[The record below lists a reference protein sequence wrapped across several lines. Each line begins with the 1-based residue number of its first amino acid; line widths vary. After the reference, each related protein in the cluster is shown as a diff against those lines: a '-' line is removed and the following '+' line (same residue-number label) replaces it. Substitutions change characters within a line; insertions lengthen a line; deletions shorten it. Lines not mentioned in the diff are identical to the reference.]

1 MKSLLRWSIG
11 NTPAMNTIL
20 VGILAVGLMS
30 AGLMNREVFP
40 EFELEILLVSVPY
53 PGASPEEVEEGICQ
67 KLEESVA
74 SLDGIKKQTSIAAE
88 NAGSLVL
95 ELETTVDPQKVLS
108 EVRSE
113 VDRISTFPR
122 LAEDPEI
129 TQITFR
135 EAVIQVG
142 VIGPEG
148 SAQTLEQELALRNLA
163 EEVRDELRALKE
175 VSQPKISAAKNFQI
189 DVEIPEQ
196 TLREYGLS
204 LQTVSNLIARQ
215 NMELPGGTIKTSTQD
230 ILVKGDNKAVI
241 GERIAQIP
249 LVTTV
254 NGAVLTVGDLG
265 VVKDGFTDITSNTR
279 LNGKPGQVVSV
290 ERTSDEDLLVIC
302 EAVRNYV
309 EQKKSD
315 LPAGYEIV
323 YWGDQSIDVKD
334 RMDLLTRNGMQGL
347 VLVLIV
353 LALFLDTRLAFWVAL
368 GIPISILGA
377 CAVLLAAG
385 QTLNMLT
392 MFAFMMALGIVVDD
406 AIVLGENI
414 SSHRDMGKDLISAAV
429 DGAAE
434 VIPSVMTSIATTV
447 MTFMPLFFVTGVMGK
462 FIACMPLAMIAMLV
476 ISLLE
481 SIFILPCHLA
491 HESHETLA
499 QRMNDVR
506 KKWDTKSA
514 RTLGLIL
521 VVFTKLIDIVMYPIV
536 ALSKLFGYL
545 RGKTTRALDW
555 VIENFYLPSL
565 KFSVRNAALSVS
577 IGVSII
583 IMTVA
588 IRNSKVSFIVFPKLD
603 SKQIVS
609 NVSFPN
615 GTPANVTEAATARI
629 KVGLDEV
636 VEEYQQE
643 IEKKYRD
650 EGYNPKLV
658 KVVRNSVGYS
668 QQQAMPG
675 RSGTAQGGHVGS
687 VDVELIDPAERPIKS
702 DEIIARW
709 REKVGPIA
717 GADSL
722 SFGSKAQGPGGTPIE
737 FKMLAPSHKFEE
749 LTEAVEKCKDK
760 LGEFKG
766 VFDISDDSVPG
777 KWEYQLSIKDEAQAL
792 GVTLAD
798 LAETV
803 RASYFGQEVMRLQ
816 RGRHEVKLMVRY
828 PAEDRRS
835 LKDFENIRVRL
846 GDGSERPLTELAEV
860 KVTRSPSEINRVDQ
874 LRSITISADVDDT
887 KGGNAQQVVKEL
899 QDDFMDDLLKEYPGV
914 TVLWEGQQEQ
924 TNESMMSLMIGLG
937 IAMICMYALLTFEF
951 TSYIQPAI
959 IMAIIPFGFVGAIL
973 GHWALGLPLTMF
985 SMFGLV
991 ALTGVVVNDS
1001 IVLVDFI
1008 NHRIDDGLELE
1019 EALLDA
1025 GRRRLRPILLTSVTT
1040 VAGLVPLMLERSFQA
1055 QILIPM
1061 AVSLAFGLLS
1071 ATVMVLFMVPT
1082 FYSIYAK
1089 ITLRHHAEPG
1099 HVADEEKMTTKQPAL
1114 SS

>member
-1 MKSLLRWSIG
+1 MKSILRWSIG

-67 KLEESVA
+67 KLEEAVA

-148 SAQTLEQELALRNLA
+148 ATQSLEQEIALRNLA
-163 EEVRDELRALKE
+163 EKVRDELRSLDE
-175 VSQPKISAAKNFQI
+175 VSQPQVSAAKNYQI
-189 DVEIPEQ
+189 DVEIPER

-204 LQTVSNLIARQ
+204 LRAVSDIIARQ
-215 NMELPGGTIKTSTQD
+215 NLELPGGTIKTSTQD
-230 ILVKGDNKAVI
+230 ILVKGDDKAVI
-241 GERIAQIP
+241 GERIAEIP
-249 LVTTV
+249 LVTTE

-265 VVKDGFTDITSNTR
+265 VVRDAFADITSTTR
-279 LNGKPGQVVSV
+279 LNGKPGQVISV
-290 ERTSDEDLLVIC
+290 ERTTDEDLLVIC
-302 EAVRNYV
+302 EAVRDYV
-309 EQKKSD
+309 KEKKDD
-315 LPAGYEIV
+315 LPPGYDIV
-323 YWGDQSIDVKD
+323 FWGDQSVDVQD
-334 RMDLLTRNGMQGL
+334 RLDLLTRNGLQGL

-353 LALFLDTRLAFWVAL
+353 LALFLDTRLAFWVAM
-368 GIPISILGA
+368 GIPVSILGA

-414 SSHRDMGKDLISAAV
+414 SAHREMGKNLITAAV

-491 HESHETLA
+491 HESHQSLA
-499 QRMNDVR
+499 DRMNGVR
-506 KKWDTKSA
+506 KTWNSRAA
-514 RTLGLIL
+514 RSVGLLL
-521 VVFTKLIDIVMYPIV
+521 VGV
-536 ALSKLFGYL
+536 ALVIDAVFYPVVGLSYLFGWL
-545 RGKTTRALDW
+545 RNKTSQTLDW
-555 VIENFYLPSL
+555 VIESFYLPTL
-565 KFSVRNAALSVS
+565 KFSIRNAMLTIS
-577 IGVSII
+577 IGVTII
-583 IMTVA
+583 LLTMA
-588 IRNSKVSFIVFPKLD
+588 IRKSSVSFIVFPKLD
-603 SKQIVS
+603 SKQIVA
-609 NVSFPN
+609 NISFPN
-615 GTPANVTEAATARI
+615 GTPADVTEAATARI
-629 KVGLDEV
+629 KTGLDEV
-636 VEEYQQE
+636 EEW
-643 IEKKYRD
+643 YRKRLETEFPD
-650 EGYNPKLV
+650 MGYNPKLV

-668 QQQAMPG
+668 QQQSMPG
-675 RSGTAQGGHVGS
+675 RGGGAQGGHVGS
-687 VDVELIDPAERPIKS
+687 VSVELIDPAERPIESETIVTK
-702 DEIIARW
+702 W
-709 REKVGPIA
+709 RENVGRIA

-722 SFGSKAQGPGGTPIE
+722 SFGSKSQGPGGTPIE
-737 FKMLAPSHKFEE
+737 FKMLAPSDKFDE
-749 LTEAVEKCKDK
+749 LTAAVEKCKGK
-760 LGEFKG
+760 LAEFPG
-766 VFDISDDSVPG
+766 VFDIADDSVPG
-777 KWEYQLSIKDEAQAL
+777 KWEYQLKIREDAQAL

-828 PAEDRRS
+828 PAEDRKS

-846 GDGSERPLTELAEV
+846 GDGTERPITELAEIE
-860 KVTRSPSEINRVDQ
+860 VTRSPTEINRVDQ
-874 LRSITISADVDDT
+874 LRSITISADVDDSKT
-887 KGGNAQQVVKEL
+887 NARQVVQAL
-899 QDDFMDDLLKEYPGV
+899 RSDFMPGLMEQYPDLS
-914 TVLWEGQQEQ
+914 VLWEGQQEQ
-924 TNESMMSLMIGLG
+924 TQESMFSLVIGLG

-951 TSYIQPAI
+951 TSYVQPAI

-1008 NHRIDDGLELE
+1008 NHRINDGLELE

-1071 ATVMVLFMVPT
+1071 ATIMVLFMVPT
-1082 FYSIYAK
+1082 FYSVYAK
-1089 ITLRHHAEPG
+1089 VTLRHHDTSEPT
-1099 HVADEEKMTTKQPAL
+1099 HEQVTAPEKVTAL
-1114 SS
+1114 H

>member
-1 MKSLLRWSIG
+1 MKSILRWSID

-20 VGILAVGLMS
+20 VGILAVGVMS

-40 EFELEILLVSVPY
+40 EFELEILLISVPY

-88 NAGSLVL
+88 NVGSLVL

-135 EAVIQVG
+135 DAVIQVG

-148 SAQTLEQELALRNLA
+148 ASQSLEQELALRNLA

-204 LQTVSNLIARQ
+204 LQAVSNMIARQ
-215 NMELPGGTIKTSTQD
+215 NMELPGGTIKTPTQD
-230 ILVKGDNKAVI
+230 ILVKGDNKVVI
-241 GERIAQIP
+241 GDQIAQIP
-249 LVTTV
+249 LVTTE
-254 NGAVLTVGDLG
+254 NGGVLTVGDLG
-265 VVKDGFTDITSNTR
+265 VVQDGFADITSSTR

-290 ERTSDEDLLVIC
+290 ERTADEDLLVIC
-302 EAVRNYV
+302 RAVREYV
-309 EQKKSD
+309 EEKKSK
-315 LPAGYEIV
+315 LPAGYDIV
-323 YWGDQSIDVKD
+323 YWGDQSVDVQD

-347 VLVLIV
+347 ILVLIV
-353 LALFLDTRLAFWVAL
+353 LALFLDTRLACWVAL

-377 CAVLLAAG
+377 CGVLLAAG

-414 SSHRDMGKDLISAAV
+414 SSHRSMGKNFVTAAI

-491 HESHETLA
+491 HVPDKSITERLNE
-499 QRMNDVR
+499 VR
-506 KKWDTKSA
+506 KNWTSPSA
-514 RTLGLIL
+514 QSLGLLL
-521 VVFTKLIDIVMYPIV
+521 VLLSKLFGIVLYPV
-536 ALSKLFGYL
+536 LALSKLFGYL
-545 RGKTTRALDW
+545 RGKTSLALDW
-555 VIENFYLPSL
+555 TIDNIYLPGL
-565 KFSVRNAALSVS
+565 KFSIRNAALSVS
-577 IGVSII
+577 LGISII
-583 IMTVA
+583 ILTVA
-588 IRNSKVSFIVFPKLD
+588 VRNSSVSFIVFPKLD
-603 SKQIVS
+603 SKQIVA

-629 KVGLDEV
+629 KAGLDEV

-643 IEKKYRD
+643 IEQKYRD
-650 EGYNPKLV
+650 EGYTSELI

-675 RSGTAQGGHVGS
+675 RSGAAQGGHVGS

-709 REKVGPIA
+709 RTKVGPIA

-722 SFGSKAQGPGGTPIE
+722 SFGSKAQGPGGNPIE
-737 FKMLAPSHKFEE
+737 FKMLSPTHQFDE

-760 LGEFKG
+760 LGEFPG

-777 KWEYQLSIKDEAQAL
+777 KWEYKLKIKEEARVL

-846 GDGSERPLTELAEV
+846 DDGSERPLTELAEV
-860 KVTRSPSEINRVDQ
+860 TVTRSPSEINRVDQ
-874 LRSITISADVDDT
+874 LRSITISADVDDSKT
-887 KGGNAQQVVKEL
+887 NARQVVQTL
-899 QDDFMDDLLKEYPGV
+899 QDKFVPGLLEDYPGV

-924 TNESMMSLMIGLG
+924 TQESMMSLVIGLG
-937 IAMICMYALLTFEF
+937 IAMICMFALLTFEF
-951 TSYIQPAI
+951 KSYIQPAI

-973 GHWALGLPLTMF
+973 GHWAFGLPLTMF

-1008 NHRIDDGLELE
+1008 NHRINDGSELE

-1040 VAGLVPLMLERSFQA
+1040 VAGLIPLMLEKSFQA
-1055 QILIPM
+1055 QLLIPM

-1071 ATVMVLFMVPT
+1071 ATIMVLYMVPT
-1082 FYSIYAK
+1082 FYSIYAH
-1089 ITLRHHAEPG
+1089 ITLRHHAEPE
-1099 HVADEEKMTTKQPAL
+1099 HAPQEEVVSGQPAAMN
-1114 SS
+1114 S